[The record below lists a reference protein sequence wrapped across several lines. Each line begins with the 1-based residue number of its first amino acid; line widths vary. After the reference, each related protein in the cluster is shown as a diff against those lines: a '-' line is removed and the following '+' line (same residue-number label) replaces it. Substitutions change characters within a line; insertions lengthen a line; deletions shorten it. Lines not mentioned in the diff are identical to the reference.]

1 MKNYNN
7 RVLPTRLPLGYSSP
21 FKDTFYYVGPG
32 TIFIFGLGSIVFSR
46 CVPGYKT
53 RSYLFSTP
61 RIRRESIRREP
72 ALLSSWAVTPPQGS
86 PVAAPIA
93 MSVAGRKYHYPLRW
107 SPHIEVAIFLLDP
120 WCYRSPIW
128 GLGAPVLHAYG
139 FADISGKVPD
149 DPLFSC
155 QGEVLSLLQG
165 LFAAKITSVSDCFC
179 KRTRI
184 DSEIPFC

>member
-1 MKNYNN
+1 MTTDQFPNSQRILKNYNN

-32 TIFIFGLGSIVFSR
+32 TIFIFGLSSIDFTR

-86 PVAAPIA
+86 PAAAPIA
-93 MSVAGRKYHYPLRW
+93 MSVAGRKYHYLLGG
-107 SPHIEVAIFLLDP
+107 SSHIEVAIFLLDP
-120 WCYRSPIW
+120 WCYRSPLR

-139 FADISGKVPD
+139 FSRYPRE
-149 DPLFSC
+149 S
-155 QGEVLSLLQG
+155 
-165 LFAAKITSVSDCFC
+165 T
-179 KRTRI
+179 
-184 DSEIPFC
+184 